1 MTMAAK
7 AHAVGAVDIDARV
20 NGYDGS
26 SLSEHLDAHG
36 WAMFEKLL
44 TATERE
50 TIAGLYADDGRFRSH
65 VVAGDARH
73 LRGEPAARCEPAAV
87 RSSAHRRRDL
97 PRRGMNAAAI
107 ASI

>member
-1 MTMAAK
+1 MSTATK
-7 AHAVGAVDIDARV
+7 AHTVSAMDIDSRV
-20 NGYDGS
+20 DAYSWS
-26 SLSEHLDAHG
+26 SISEHLDAHG

-44 TATERE
+44 TASECE